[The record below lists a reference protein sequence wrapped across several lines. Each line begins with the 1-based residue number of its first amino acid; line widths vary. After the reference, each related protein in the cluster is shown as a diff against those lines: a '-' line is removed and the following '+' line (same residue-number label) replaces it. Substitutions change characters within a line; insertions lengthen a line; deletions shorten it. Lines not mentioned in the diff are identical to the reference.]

1 MPEAV
6 GVFDNFPDFQKAFY
20 DLRMVGFSRYD
31 LSVLGSKDAL
41 KEKLGSAY
49 LPAKT
54 MADEP
59 HVPRAAFVS

>member
-1 MPEAV
+1 
-6 GVFDNFPDFQKAFY
+6 
-20 DLRMVGFSRYD
+20 MVGFSRYD